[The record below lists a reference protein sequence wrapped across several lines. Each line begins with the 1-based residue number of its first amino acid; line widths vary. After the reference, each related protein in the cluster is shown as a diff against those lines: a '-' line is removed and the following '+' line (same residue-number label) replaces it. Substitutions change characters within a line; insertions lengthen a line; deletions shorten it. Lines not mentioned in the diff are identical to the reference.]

1 MIGALAYRDPSC
13 AWRAGQGR
21 DESVVD
27 ALHGFGDNRG
37 EVGIVGSRLVQV
49 DLLQRQDVRCERSD
63 RIGQP
68 VEVDPVLA
76 GRTSVDIEGG

>member
-1 MIGALAYRDPSC
+1 M
-13 AWRAGQGR
+13 
-21 DESVVD
+21 VD

-37 EVGIVGSRLVQV
+37 EVGIAGSRLVQV

-68 VEVDPVLA
+68 VGVDPVLA